1 MAKLFE
7 VKMNKEKNKIY
18 DVSKILNQTNIV
30 IL

>member
-1 MAKLFE
+1 MTKLFE
-7 VKMNKEKNKIY
+7 VKMEEEKNKIY